1 MLKKYIVKNVNT
13 FRCDGS
19 KKVKFISLVLIVK
32 IYEIK
37 SEEMDQECENIPFK
51 IYIDALYQCSKTK
64 RRIVFP
70 MCYVVYVQI
79 KISLFEFL

>member
-1 MLKKYIVKNVNT
+1 
-13 FRCDGS
+13 
-19 KKVKFISLVLIVK
+19 
-32 IYEIK
+32 
-37 SEEMDQECENIPFK
+37 MDQECENIPFK